1 MAGTP
6 TITPGGVPDGPRR
19 RTQASTRLLHEWSLT
34 QAWEVPPVYEMRL
47 GPTPLSIAAPVVTPA
62 IEGMLRRANRYADMI
77 GITSDEIQVIEAKMV
92 FELGLRS
99 QLESYIRLT
108 YATPILQQYPGKR
121 IQGVVLVAVDDA
133 VEHAL
138 ANGMGFRVVVWTP
151 PWTQDYLATQYYRR

>member
-1 MAGTP
+1 MAA

-34 QAWEVPPVYEMRL
+34 QSWEVPPVYEMRL

-92 FELGLRS
+92 ADPGAIS
-99 QLESYIRLT
+99 QLQHYLDLT

-121 IQGVVLVAVDDA
+121 IQGVLLWAVND
-133 VEHAL
+133 VIVQQR
-138 ANGMGFRVVVWTP
+138 ANAAGLRVITWTP